1 MNIFEDL
8 AFFNISNLLF
18 GVILIVILH
27 FIWSSRTQSKFGA
40 IGAILFVAVYY
51 FGFTYVENKFYS
63 KIK

>member
-8 AFFNISNLLF
+8 AYFNISNLLF

-27 FIWSSRTQSKFGA
+27 FIWSSRTQRKLGA
-40 IGAILFVAVYY
+40 IGAIIFVAVYY
-51 FGFTYVENKFYS
+51 FCFTYVENKFYS